1 MEKSAHSGNSVKT
14 IVTLMAK
21 KLGKTVSAVS
31 LRLQYYL
38 KQAADQQISEK
49 LTKETQRMRQTQR
62 WALISSYIFLMV
74 LKTVHMGKAVCRL
87 KRSEKGSS
95 YLLIFPG

>member
-38 KQAADQQISEK
+38 KQATDQQISEK
-49 LTKETQRMRQTQR
+49 LTRQTQR
-62 WALISSYIFLMV
+62 WALISSYTFLMV

-87 KRSEKGSS
+87 NRSEKGSS